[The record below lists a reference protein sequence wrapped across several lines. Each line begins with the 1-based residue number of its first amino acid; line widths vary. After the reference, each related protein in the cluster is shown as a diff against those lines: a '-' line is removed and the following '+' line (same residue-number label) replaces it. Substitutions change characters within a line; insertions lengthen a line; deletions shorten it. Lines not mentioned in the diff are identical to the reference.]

1 VRRRQLS
8 ALTVSVRDKLT
19 VLFDSGIR
27 TGSDVFKA
35 LALGAQ
41 AVLLGRPYMYGVR
54 SGAHSSRSD
63 SAQLTLAGEAGV
75 EHVIRCVLADLE
87 LTMALTGHETLADI
101 SRASLDDAHTRPSR
115 L

>member
-1 VRRRQLS
+1 M
-8 ALTVSVRDKLT
+8 
-19 VLFDSGIR
+19 LFDSGIR

-54 SGAHSSRSD
+54 PLDAIALAELR
-63 SAQLTLAGEAGV
+63 QLTLGGEAGV

-101 SRASLDDAHTRPSR
+101 SRSSLDDTHARPAH